1 MKTRLPVVR
10 CSCAKNI
17 PSKFIT
23 AEHSFLITESPSH
36 SSSLEQSQDNGV
48 INRVLRSWHLC
59 SFRRSSNNNPDSS
72 VHDRNITGE
81 PVINTR
87 LHYIKVSR
95 VSLAKKL
102 QLRWQVMDRETS
114 FHLDFAWHLSTV
126 GFYCS
131 GLLMDDSLYFTGLNL
146 AFQSYQVFRLI
157 Q

>member
-1 MKTRLPVVR
+1 MM
-10 CSCAKNI
+10 
-17 PSKFIT
+17 
-23 AEHSFLITESPSH
+23 
-36 SSSLEQSQDNGV
+36 
-48 INRVLRSWHLC
+48 RVLLCWGSNVSSVFRWHLL

-114 FHLDFAWHLSTV
+114 FIRDVSFVLDF
-126 GFYCS
+126 
-131 GLLMDDSLYFTGLNL
+131 GLLWWTLSCTSYSLMPRYASQAKRSSNESSVSKSSVKWKPWQTLGIKPYIIHGMSRIL
-146 AFQSYQVFRLI
+146 
-157 Q
+157 